1 MYDLIITPL
10 VFLIVAFFLYKFFE
24 LIICRKERRM
34 IIERMDPASLLD
46 YAKISGLRVGG
57 GVPFVSPRPRHAA
70 AWPLRIGAVL
80 VGLGLGAVVGR
91 ILAAN
96 LCLNENYYSNTDIYY
111 SNTDIVAGC
120 VLFMGGLG
128 LLIAFIVEYKLYDQ
142 RDDKPQA

>member
-1 MYDLIITPL
+1 MYDLIITLL

-57 GVPFVSPRPRHAA
+57 GVPSVSPRPRHAA

-91 ILAAN
+91 ILAAS
-96 LCLNENYYSNTDIYY
+96 LCSNGSNIDIYY

>member
-57 GVPFVSPRPRHAA
+57 GVPSVSPRPRHAA

-80 VGLGLGAVVGR
+80 AGLGLGAVVGI
-91 ILAAN
+91 ILVKQV
-96 LCLNENYYSNTDIYY
+96 CLSAHLDGILGGVHEMITR
-111 SNTDIVAGC
+111 C

-142 RDDKPQA
+142 RDDKSQA

>member
-57 GVPFVSPRPRHAA
+57 GVPSESPRPRHAA

-80 VGLGLGAVVGR
+80 VGLGLGAVGGR

-96 LCLNENYYSNTDIYY
+96 VCLNENYYSNTDIYY

-128 LLIAFIVEYKLYDQ
+128 LLMAFIVEYKLYD
-142 RDDKPQA
+142 KPQE

>member
-57 GVPFVSPRPRHAA
+57 GVPSESPRPRHAA

-80 VGLGLGAVVGR
+80 VGLGLGAVGGR

-96 LCLNENYYSNTDIYY
+96 LCLNGSNIDIYY

>member
-34 IIERMDPASLLD
+34 IIERMDPTSLLD

-57 GVPFVSPRPRHAA
+57 GVPSVSPRPRHAA

-80 VGLGLGAVVGR
+80 AGLGLGAVVGI
-91 ILAAN
+91 ILVKQV
-96 LCLNENYYSNTDIYY
+96 CLSAHLDGILGGVHEMIT
-111 SNTDIVAGC
+111 GC

-142 RDDKPQA
+142 RDDKSQA

>member
-1 MYDLIITPL
+1 MYDFISVPL

-57 GVPFVSPRPRHAA
+57 GVPSESPRPRHAA

-91 ILAAN
+91 ILAAS
-96 LCLNENYYSNTDIYY
+96 LCSNGSNIDIYY

-142 RDDKPQA
+142 RDDKSQA

>member
-57 GVPFVSPRPRHAA
+57 GVPSESPRPRHAA

-80 VGLGLGAVVGR
+80 VGLGLGAVGGR

-96 LCLNENYYSNTDIYY
+96 VCLNENYYSNTDIVY

-128 LLIAFIVEYKLYDQ
+128 LLMAFIVEYKLYD
-142 RDDKPQA
+142 KPQE

>member
-57 GVPFVSPRPRHAA
+57 GVPSESPRPRHAA

-91 ILAAN
+91 ILAAS
-96 LCLNENYYSNTDIYY
+96 LCSNGSNIDIYY

-142 RDDKPQA
+142 RDDKSQA

>member
-57 GVPFVSPRPRHAA
+57 GVPSESPRPRHAA

-96 LCLNENYYSNTDIYY
+96 LCLNENYYSNTDIVY

-128 LLIAFIVEYKLYDQ
+128 LLIAFIVEYKLYD
-142 RDDKPQA
+142 KPQA

>member
-1 MYDLIITPL
+1 
-10 VFLIVAFFLYKFFE
+10 
-24 LIICRKERRM
+24 M

-57 GVPFVSPRPRHAA
+57 GVPSVSPRPRHAA

>member
-1 MYDLIITPL
+1 MYDFISVPL

-24 LIICRKERRM
+24 LLICRKERRM

-57 GVPFVSPRPRHAA
+57 GVPSESPRPRHAA

-80 VGLGLGAVVGR
+80 AGLGLGAVGGR

-96 LCLNENYYSNTDIYY
+96 VCLNY

>member
-57 GVPFVSPRPRHAA
+57 GVPSESPRPRHAA

-80 VGLGLGAVVGR
+80 VGLGLGAVGGR

-96 LCLNENYYSNTDIYY
+96 LCLNESNIDIYY

>member
-1 MYDLIITPL
+1 MYDFISVPL

-57 GVPFVSPRPRHAA
+57 GVPSESPRPRHAA

-96 LCLNENYYSNTDIYY
+96 LCLNY

-142 RDDKPQA
+142 RDDKSQA

>member
-1 MYDLIITPL
+1 MYDFISVPL

-57 GVPFVSPRPRHAA
+57 GVPSESPRPRHAA

-80 VGLGLGAVVGR
+80 VGLGLGAVGGR

-96 LCLNENYYSNTDIYY
+96 LCLNESNIDIYY

>member
-57 GVPFVSPRPRHAA
+57 GVPSESPRPRHAA

-80 VGLGLGAVVGR
+80 VGLGLGAVGGR
-91 ILAAN
+91 ILAVN
-96 LCLNENYYSNTDIYY
+96 VCLNY

>member
-57 GVPFVSPRPRHAA
+57 GVPSVSPRPRHAA

-80 VGLGLGAVVGR
+80 VGLGLGAVGGR

-96 LCLNENYYSNTDIYY
+96 VCLNENYYSNTDIYY

-128 LLIAFIVEYKLYDQ
+128 LLIAFIVEYKLYD
-142 RDDKPQA
+142 KPQE

>member
-57 GVPFVSPRPRHAA
+57 GVPSVSPRPRHAA

-96 LCLNENYYSNTDIYY
+96 LCLNY

-142 RDDKPQA
+142 RDDKSQA

>member
-1 MYDLIITPL
+1 MYDFISVPL

-24 LIICRKERRM
+24 LLICRKERRM

-57 GVPFVSPRPRHAA
+57 GVPSESPRPRHAA

-80 VGLGLGAVVGR
+80 VGLGLGAVVGIIMVKQVCLSDNLGG
-91 ILAAN
+91 ILGGVH
-96 LCLNENYYSNTDIYY
+96 EMIT
-111 SNTDIVAGC
+111 GC

-128 LLIAFIVEYKLYDQ
+128 LLMAFIVEYKLYD
-142 RDDKPQA
+142 KPQE

>member
-1 MYDLIITPL
+1 MHDLIITPL

-96 LCLNENYYSNTDIYY
+96 LCLNESNIDIYY

-142 RDDKPQA
+142 RDDKSQA

>member
-1 MYDLIITPL
+1 MYDFISVPL

-24 LIICRKERRM
+24 LLICRKERRM

-57 GVPFVSPRPRHAA
+57 GVPSESPRPRHAA

-80 VGLGLGAVVGR
+80 VGLGLGGVVGS
-91 ILAAN
+91 ILAEN
-96 LCLNENYYSNTDIYY
+96 VCLRNNFGGLHE
-111 SNTDIVAGC
+111 IVASS

-128 LLIAFIVEYKLYDQ
+128 LLIAFIVEYKLYD
-142 RDDKPQA
+142 KPQE

>member
-1 MYDLIITPL
+1 MYDLIIMPL

-57 GVPFVSPRPRHAA
+57 GVPSESPRPRHAA

-80 VGLGLGAVVGR
+80 VGLGLGAVGGR

-96 LCLNENYYSNTDIYY
+96 LCSNGSNIDIYY

>member
-1 MYDLIITPL
+1 MYGLITTPL

-57 GVPFVSPRPRHAA
+57 GVPSVSPRPRHAA

-96 LCLNENYYSNTDIYY
+96 LCLNENYYSNTDIVY

-128 LLIAFIVEYKLYDQ
+128 LLIAFIVEYKLYD
-142 RDDKPQA
+142 KPQA

>member
-1 MYDLIITPL
+1 MYDFISVPL

-24 LIICRKERRM
+24 LLICRKERRM

-57 GVPFVSPRPRHAA
+57 GVPSESPRPRHAA

-80 VGLGLGAVVGR
+80 VGLGLGAVVG
-91 ILAAN
+91 IIMVKQVCLSDN
-96 LCLNENYYSNTDIYY
+96 LRGVREMI
-111 SNTDIVAGC
+111 AGC

-128 LLIAFIVEYKLYDQ
+128 LLMAFIVEYKLYDQ

>member
-57 GVPFVSPRPRHAA
+57 GVPSESPRPRHAA

-80 VGLGLGAVVGR
+80 VGLGLGAVGGR
-91 ILAAN
+91 ILAAS
-96 LCLNENYYSNTDIYY
+96 LCSNGSNIDIYY

>member
-57 GVPFVSPRPRHAA
+57 GVPSVSPRPRHAA

-80 VGLGLGAVVGR
+80 VGLGLGAVGGR

-96 LCLNENYYSNTDIYY
+96 LCLNESNIDIYY

-142 RDDKPQA
+142 RDDKSQA

>member
-1 MYDLIITPL
+1 MYDFIITPL

-57 GVPFVSPRPRHAA
+57 GVPSESPRPRHAA

-96 LCLNENYYSNTDIYY
+96 LCLNENYYSNTDI
-111 SNTDIVAGC
+111 VAGC

-142 RDDKPQA
+142 RDDKSQA

>member
-57 GVPFVSPRPRHAA
+57 GVPSESPRPRHAA

-80 VGLGLGAVVGR
+80 VGLGLGAVGGR

-96 LCLNENYYSNTDIYY
+96 VCLSENYYSNTDIVY

>member
-96 LCLNENYYSNTDIYY
+96 LCLNESNIDIYY

-142 RDDKPQA
+142 RDDKSQA

>member
-1 MYDLIITPL
+1 MYDFISVPL

-57 GVPFVSPRPRHAA
+57 GVPSVSPRPRHAA

-96 LCLNENYYSNTDIYY
+96 LCLNY

-142 RDDKPQA
+142 RDDKSQA

>member
-57 GVPFVSPRPRHAA
+57 GVPSVSPRPRHAA

-80 VGLGLGAVVGR
+80 VGLGLGAVGGR

-96 LCLNENYYSNTDIYY
+96 LCLNESNIDIYY

-128 LLIAFIVEYKLYDQ
+128 LLIAFIVEYKLYD
-142 RDDKPQA
+142 KPQA

>member
-57 GVPFVSPRPRHAA
+57 GVPSVSPRPRHAA

-80 VGLGLGAVVGR
+80 VGLGLGAAGGR

-96 LCLNENYYSNTDIYY
+96 LCSNGRNIDIYY

>member
-91 ILAAN
+91 ILAAS
-96 LCLNENYYSNTDIYY
+96 LCSNGSNIDIYY

-142 RDDKPQA
+142 RDDKSQA

>member
-57 GVPFVSPRPRHAA
+57 GVPSESPRPRHAA

-80 VGLGLGAVVGR
+80 VGLGLGAVVGIIMVKQVCLSDNLGG
-91 ILAAN
+91 ILGGVH
-96 LCLNENYYSNTDIYY
+96 EMIT
-111 SNTDIVAGC
+111 GC

-128 LLIAFIVEYKLYDQ
+128 LLMAFIVEYKLYD
-142 RDDKPQA
+142 KPQE

>member
-1 MYDLIITPL
+1 MYDFIITPL

-34 IIERMDPASLLD
+34 IIERIDPASLLD

-57 GVPFVSPRPRHAA
+57 GVPSESPRPRHAA

-80 VGLGLGAVVGR
+80 VGLGLGAVGGR
-91 ILAAN
+91 ILAAS
-96 LCLNENYYSNTDIYY
+96 LCSNGSNIDIYY

-142 RDDKPQA
+142 RDDKSQA

>member
-80 VGLGLGAVVGR
+80 VGLGLGAVGGR
-91 ILAAN
+91 ILAAS
-96 LCLNENYYSNTDIYY
+96 LCSNGSNIDIYY

>member
-57 GVPFVSPRPRHAA
+57 GVPSVSPRPRHAA

-128 LLIAFIVEYKLYDQ
+128 LLIAFIVEYKLYD
-142 RDDKPQA
+142 KPQA